1 MNETRC
7 NLQTGIFR
15 IRLLPVGIF
24 ICLLPLFTNG
34 CTQAEVEKEDSS
46 SNTLRDVEV
55 NFELEVK
62 ANETP
67 VTRSITFTTDSSIDT
82 DTLTSC
88 ASDPL
93 LTKAA
98 VELPAE
104 QEKKVAGLWIG
115 QYDIDGNWLFSQYI
129 ESVTGNKVT
138 TKLKESADCHV
149 WFISNSGDLG
159 KIETETALKEHQLDY
174 TSTADGRPASNLCA
188 MKGMWEGTISK
199 GTTEAISVEL
209 TRLLAK
215 ITFTYTIRKNDFSFT
230 PVTVNLKSVVN
241 KSQIEEPVAQLTTNV
256 AYKDYTGV
264 VSPEGAIMYWYL
276 PENMAGSP
284 PDDQKVLSE
293 KEKIGNG
300 INNATY
306 VELIGDAVQNGV
318 EYKHVIYRFY
328 PGKDAND
335 YNITRNSHYIM
346 NINLAGIDLSDK
358 RITIGVIPPIEVP
371 PGKLPAEKGGEKEVQ
386 VTARPG
392 QIWFFQLPSWLSAQV
407 DGQQVSAGSG
417 LTGQGPAK
425 ITFRTEEVNPNAED
439 RSVDFTVKLQNTDTA
454 FRITQAGSDLNIS
467 DNIIEFDNVASSAT
481 IKMTGTNGLPWTI
494 TRTVDNSDNRMSAAT
509 ADGATEGIADG
520 TPQDLIITALENG
533 YIARSA
539 IFTITG
545 GNHTKTVTV
554 NQVTGPPIL
563 LTIDESTLKSY
574 QKALQKST
582 NRGYSWTTHPPFKY
596 RGRDM
601 APSHGLSNINFS
613 AATMIG
619 SYTFQVQKLGGYG
632 NRNLSVKVTYN
643 QAYNYCDTLQEDSFK
658 DWRLPTMIE
667 LHAINNNVQLII
679 DVTGL
684 AFRTGSHWSDTYYN
698 GRSDHRCRLN
708 VATSD
713 NPSNNDFSFVKITN
727 TTETQYVR
735 CVRDVPTPLKKSN
748 YRHQ

>member
-93 LTKAA
+93 QTKAA

-115 QYDIDGNWLFSQYI
+115 QYDTDGNWLFSQYI

-159 KIETETALKEHQLDY
+159 KIETETALKEHQLNY

-199 GTTEAISVEL
+199 GTTEPISVEL

-230 PVTVNLKSVVN
+230 PVAVNLKSVVN

-256 AYKDYTGV
+256 AYKDYPGV

-481 IKMTGTNGLPWTI
+481 IKITGTNGLPWTI
-494 TRTVDNSDNRMSAAT
+494 TRTVDNSNDRISAAT
-509 ADGATEGIADG
+509 TEGI
-520 TPQDLIITALENG
+520 TPQDLIITAKKNG

-539 IFTITG
+539 TFTITG

-574 QKALQKST
+574 YPAMKLQGNYTWNS
-582 NRGYSWTTHPPFKY
+582 HPPFDYKSY
-596 RGRDM
+596 NTS
-601 APSHGLSNINFS
+601 ASHGLSNVHLTTTP
-613 AATMIG
+613 TMTG
-619 SYTFQVQKLGGYG
+619 SYTFQVQKQNG
-632 NRNLSVKVTYN
+632 NNGADGTYS
-643 QAYNYCDTLQEDSFK
+643 AVSSYCDKLDEDGFR

-667 LHAINNNVQLII
+667 LHAICNNIEVIKQTM
-679 DVTGL
+679 DVSFTTGWM
-684 AFRTGSHWSDTYYN
+684 WSDSYWA
-698 GRSDHRCRLN
+698 GKSDHRCRLN
-708 VATSD
+708 VSTG
-713 NPSNNDFSFVKITN
+713 NMKNYFSYVKTAN
-727 TTETQYVR
+727 TWQPQKVR
-735 CVRDVPTPLKKSN
+735 CVRDVTLPLKKSN

>member
-1 MNETRC
+1 MSEIRYS
-7 NLQTGIFR
+7 LHIGIFR
-15 IRLLPVGIF
+15 IGLLPVGVL
-24 ICLLPLFTNG
+24 ICLLWLFTNG

-46 SNTLRDVEV
+46 SNALRDVEV

-67 VTRSITFTTDSSIDT
+67 VTRSITFTTDSSVDT
-82 DTLTSC
+82 DTLTSST
-88 ASDPL
+88 ADTL
-93 LTKAA
+93 LTKSA
-98 VELPAE
+98 VALPAE

-138 TKLKESADCHV
+138 AKLKESANCHV

-159 KIETETALKEHQLDY
+159 KIETETALKEHQLTY
-174 TSTADGRPASNLCA
+174 TSTSDGRPASNLCA
-188 MKGMWEGTISK
+188 MKGMWKGTILK
-199 GTTEAISVEL
+199 GTTDIIPVEL

-256 AYKDYTGV
+256 TYNDYTGV

-284 PDDQKVLSE
+284 PDDQKALSE
-293 KEKIGNG
+293 KEKTGKG

-358 RITIGVIPPIEVP
+358 RITIGMIPPIEVP

-392 QIWFFQLPSWLSAQV
+392 QVWLFQLPDWLSALI
-407 DGQQVSAGSG
+407 DGQQVSAGSK

-454 FRITQAGSDLNIS
+454 FRITQAGSELNIS
-467 DNIIEFDNVASSAT
+467 DNIIEFDHGASSAT

-494 TRTVDNSDNRMSAAT
+494 TRTVDNSDNRISAAT
-509 ADGATEGIADG
+509 VDGATAGIADG
-520 TPQDLIITALENG
+520 TPQALIIKTLENG

-545 GNHTKTVTV
+545 ENHTKTVTV

-563 LTIDESTLKSY
+563 LIIDESTLKSY
-574 QKALQKST
+574 YQALQIPA
-582 NRGYSWTTHPPFKY
+582 NRGYSWSSHPPFDY
-596 RGRDM
+596 RGTNT
-601 APSHGLSNINFS
+601 AASHGLSDIVLS
-613 AATMIG
+613 ANPTMTG
-619 SYTFQVQKLGGYG
+619 SYTIQVQKQNG
-632 NRNLSVKVTYN
+632 NNGAAGTYS
-643 QAYNYCDTLQEDSFK
+643 AMSSYCDKLNEDNFT

-667 LHAINNNVQLII
+667 LHAICNNIRLIKNI
-679 DVTGL
+679 TAVPFTTGWM
-684 AFRTGSHWSDTYYN
+684 WSDTYWA
-698 GRSDHRCRLN
+698 GRSDHRCRLAVTTGSMIN
-708 VATSD
+708 Q
-713 NPSNNDFSFVKITN
+713 FSYMKLTD
-727 TTETQYVR
+727 TRPQYVR
-735 CVRDVPTPLKKSN
+735 CVRDVP
-748 YRHQ
+748 